1 LTHQPLANSSEAAVE
16 VVFDVVVPLFG
27 LLVCGYG
34 VARTRLLGPEGIQG
48 IANFVFY
55 CAIPALLFR
64 GLAAGVMPEK
74 IDFGV
79 VHAFF
84 LGCLAV
90 FAATM
95 LVARLANRAKLAEQ
109 ALAGITVTFGNVVLL
124 GIPLVYV
131 AFGERGVL
139 AVTLISSFH
148 SVILLTLATILV
160 ESALGARGNFARAAQ
175 ATLGALATNPI
186 IVAIVAGFLWRLL
199 GLPLPL
205 PAKTFLTLLSGAA
218 APCALFSLGATL
230 TTFRIGGDFR
240 HVAAIAIGKLAVL
253 PLVVWLLATRLL
265 ALEATEA
272 AVVTMLAALPTGVN
286 PFVLARKYGVY
297 VERAASAVLV
307 TTALSVVTLALLLA
321 HFSTNR

>member
-1 LTHQPLANSSEAAVE
+1 MD
-16 VVFDVVVPLFG
+16 VVFEVVVPLFG

-64 GLAAGVMPEK
+64 GLAAGTMPAK

-79 VHAFF
+79 VYAFF
-84 LGCLAV
+84 LGCLVA

-95 LVARLANRAKLAEQ
+95 LVARLANRAMLAEQ
-109 ALAGITVTFGNVVLL
+109 ALAGVTVSFGNVVLL

-139 AVTLISSFH
+139 PVTLISSFH

-160 ESALGARGNFARAAQ
+160 ESALGPRAGNFLRAAK

-186 IVAIVAGFLWRLL
+186 IVAIVAGFLWRVLD
-199 GLPLPL
+199 LPLPV
-205 PAKTFLTLLSGAA
+205 PAKSFLTLLSGAA

-230 TTFRIGGDFR
+230 TTFRIGGDLR
-240 HVAAIAIGKLAVL
+240 HVAAIATAKLAVL
-253 PLVVWLLATRLL
+253 PLVVWLLATRLFD
-265 ALEATEA
+265 LEAVEA

-286 PFVLARKYGVY
+286 PFILARKYGVY
-297 VERAASAVLV
+297 VERAASAVVV

-321 HFSTNR
+321 HFTPNR